1 MSIAPTADHA
11 EVDGGVRRRMRP
23 LPRYLCRRALTT
35 VLTLWALATLVFLM
49 IRLIPGDPARVVAGE
64 NATPEQVAA
73 AARRLGTDLPLPQ
86 QYLNFLGQVVR
97 GDLGESSATFRP
109 VLTDVAAV
117 LPSTLEL
124 VVVAML
130 INLAVSI
137 PIGVWAAVRHGR
149 AADGVVRVGALM
161 AGGVAPFWLALMTQ
175 YYFSAKL
182 GWLPISGQLSADYQ
196 VPSRTGV
203 MTLDALLAGN
213 FPAFFDACVHLVL
226 PAAVLALHF
235 AAQLVR
241 TMRTSML
248 SIMAQDFIRVG
259 RAKGVPEG
267 RLIRRHALPN
277 ALVPVLSLAGLQ
289 VGAMISLGVLV
300 EVVFARAGIGSYI
313 ATSVTDKDLAATLGA
328 VLFVGAVIVLV
339 NLVTDLLQLAL
350 DPKVRHRVLRA
361 GR

>member
-1 MSIAPTADHA
+1 
-11 EVDGGVRRRMRP
+11 
-23 LPRYLCRRALTT
+23 
-35 VLTLWALATLVFLM
+35 
-49 IRLIPGDPARVVAGE
+49 
-64 NATPEQVAA
+64 
-73 AARRLGTDLPLPQ
+73 
-86 QYLNFLGQVVR
+86 
-97 GDLGESSATFRP
+97 
-109 VLTDVAAV
+109 
-117 LPSTLEL
+117 
-124 VVVAML
+124 
-130 INLAVSI
+130 
-137 PIGVWAAVRHGR
+137 
-149 AADGVVRVGALM
+149 
-161 AGGVAPFWLALMTQ
+161 
-175 YYFSAKL
+175 
-182 GWLPISGQLSADYQ
+182 
-196 VPSRTGV
+196 